1 MKAVY
6 DVAET
11 YLGLKEYPGARHNE
25 TVVGFAAAVGHSWV
39 KDDETPWCASFVGA
53 VLAQVGLPHTG
64 KLNARSYLTW
74 GEEVNLAD
82 AEVGDIVVFWRG
94 SMSAATGHVGFY
106 AGKDERGILVLGGN
120 QGNAVSV
127 ATYPFNR
134 LLAVRRAPVPRATP
148 AQSSTVQASAVQIT
162 SGVGA
167 GLAAVGALDG
177 TAQIVALVFAG
188 VTIAAAAWVMRER
201 LRRWGRGDR

>member
-1 MKAVY
+1 MNAVY
-6 DVAET
+6 EVATT
-11 YLGLKEYPGARHNE
+11 YLGLKEYPGARNNE
-25 TVVGFAAAVGHSWV
+25 TIVGFAAAVGHSWV

-64 KLNARSYLTW
+64 QLNARSYLTW
-74 GEEVNLAD
+74 GEEVSIAD
-82 AEVGDIVVFWRG
+82 AEVGDILVFWRG
-94 SMSAATGHVGFY
+94 SPHAATGHVGFY

-120 QGNAVSV
+120 QGNAVSISP
-127 ATYPFNR
+127 YSFSR

-148 AQSSTVQASAVQIT
+148 AQSSTVQASAIQIT

-177 TAQIVALVFAG
+177 TAQIVALAFAG
-188 VTIAAAAWVMRER
+188 IVILAAAWVMRER
-201 LRRWGRGDR
+201 LRKWAGGDR